1 MQRTVPNIDAVTGLI
16 DDVCQTVVLPRF
28 SGLSGEEIQSKSTSD
43 DTDDIVTVVDR
54 QVEERL
60 SIGLSELLPSAS
72 IIGEEAA
79 HSRPELLDL
88 LASDG
93 PLWVIDPIDGTKN
106 FACGDDGFGVM
117 VAFVMSGHIQAAW
130 ICLPARKQTFVA
142 EAGSGAFLNGVRIRV
157 PQDAVQAFRG
167 NVLVRYM
174 PDGLRQ
180 AVTDGMRGHFQEVP
194 RAGCAAIEYT
204 DIVRGE
210 SEFVVYY
217 RLLPWD
223 HAAPACILT
232 EAGGRVAHLDGSAY
246 TVRSKNQITVVAQ
259 DAFVANQVCA
269 WLEPAI
275 KRNLASW
282 DRKLSE

>member
-1 MQRTVPNIDAVTGLI
+1 MQRTAPNIDAVTAFI

-28 SGLSGEEIQSKSTSD
+28 SALSREEIQSKSTPD
-43 DTDDIVTVVDR
+43 DPDDIVTVVDR
-54 QVEERL
+54 QVEDRL
-60 SIGLSELLPSAS
+60 SIGLAELVPSAS

-106 FACGDDGFGVM
+106 FARGDDGFGVM
-117 VAFVMSGHIQAAW
+117 VAFVMRGHIQAAW
-130 ICLPARKQTFVA
+130 ISLPARKQTFVA
-142 EAGSGAFLNGVRIRV
+142 EVGSGAFLNGVRIRV
-157 PQDAVQAFRG
+157 PNDSVESVFRG
-167 NVLVRYM
+167 NLLVRYM

-180 AVTDGMRGHFQEVP
+180 AVTDAMRGHFRDAP

-223 HAAPACILT
+223 HAAPACVLT
-232 EAGGRVAHLDGSAY
+232 EAGGRVAHLDGSVY
-246 TVRSKNQITVVAQ
+246 TVRSKNQLTVVAR
-259 DAFVANQVCA
+259 DAFVADQVRA
-269 WLEPAI
+269 WLEPAVQN
-275 KRNLASW
+275 KSPL
-282 DRKLSE
+282 LG